1 MVSMSTIAQE
11 LAHIR
16 DRHEQ
21 GQLTTKDIDR
31 VISMA
36 ETADRKQSILYVQA
50 GSTHPYS
57 MVLGLSIYE
66 EGKNPDAVDDAGD
79 LIYTTL
85 KDALDDGW
93 RIVKFPDMSL
103 AMEEQNTYGLGYEFI
118 LERWR

>member
-1 MVSMSTIAQE
+1 MVSMSTIAHE
-11 LAHIR
+11 LAQIR
-16 DRHEQ
+16 DRHKQ
-21 GQLTTKDIDR
+21 GELTMKDIDQ

-36 ETADRKQSILYVQA
+36 EKANTKQSILYVQA
-50 GSTHPYS
+50 GSTHPHS

-66 EGKNPDAVDDAGD
+66 EGKNPDAVDEEGN

-103 AMEEQNTYGLGYEFI
+103 VMDEQNTYGLGYEFI